1 MAGISGSGAFPHSF
15 HQPLTGKMELSPAG
29 LRNQHGTAS
38 AYTSRWP
45 ELSPWPAHG
54 RVPQPAPLN
63 AQDV

>member
-1 MAGISGSGAFPHSF
+1 MAGSFGTGSLLQSF
-15 HQPLTGKMELSPAG
+15 HQPLTGKMELSPAD

-38 AYTSRWP
+38 AYTARWP
-45 ELSPWPAHG
+45 ELISWPAYA

>member
-1 MAGISGSGAFPHSF
+1 MEGISRTGSLLHNF
-15 HQPLTGKMELSPAG
+15 HQPLTGKMELSPAD

-38 AYTSRWP
+38 AYTDRWP
-45 ELSPWPAHG
+45 ELISWPAYA